1 MHPKKTAAL
10 RRGNTP
16 HPSSGRRRHKERYV
30 KKLAAAKLS
39 ARSRPVPI
47 NPCASF
53 LAGYQVMT
61 PPLGLRRVRL
71 KKSDPISIAYLV
83 GAASCF
89 RRESR
94 RRRQPPTPAN
104 KPILYFSAA
113 SIKFAPRCP
122 GQFAHAY

>member
-1 MHPKKTAAL
+1 
-10 RRGNTP
+10 
-16 HPSSGRRRHKERYV
+16 
-30 KKLAAAKLS
+30 
-39 ARSRPVPI
+39 
-47 NPCASF
+47 
-53 LAGYQVMT
+53 MT

-104 KPILYFSAA
+104 KPRSYIFQPLQLSLLLDVRGSLPTLIRQKVGKNF
-113 SIKFAPRCP
+113 R
-122 GQFAHAY
+122 AYGVALLMDPDRMPVC